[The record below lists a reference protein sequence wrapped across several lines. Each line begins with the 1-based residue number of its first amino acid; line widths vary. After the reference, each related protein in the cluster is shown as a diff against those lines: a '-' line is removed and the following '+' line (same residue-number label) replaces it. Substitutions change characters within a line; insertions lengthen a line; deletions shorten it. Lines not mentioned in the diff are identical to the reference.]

1 MFDILMLFDD
11 TIYFQ
16 LFLYGYM
23 YSTSSTIPGYIVG
36 VLDSNKKIHETIYF
50 ETHRNF
56 KIQFLKEEG
65 SILKTN

>member
-23 YSTSSTIPGYIVG
+23 CSTSSTIPGYIVG

-50 ETHRNF
+50 EIF
-56 KIQFLKEEG
+56 KGRRFYIENKLGVLQQFL
-65 SILKTN
+65 